1 MFSEE
6 VQMTVNNNDPYNDSD
21 DFDPDFPPG
30 DDDLELATDIDA
42 AAGKT
47 RLQAAWQRIE
57 ERREMT
63 WLRDQTADW
72 DYWDDYLRPQ

>member
-1 MFSEE
+1 MPPLDDPSRGGHVFSEE

-42 AAGKT
+42 ADPAPGSLAT
-47 RLQAAWQRIE
+47 HRG
-57 ERREMT
+57 
-63 WLRDQTADW
+63 TA
-72 DYWDDYLRPQ
+72 